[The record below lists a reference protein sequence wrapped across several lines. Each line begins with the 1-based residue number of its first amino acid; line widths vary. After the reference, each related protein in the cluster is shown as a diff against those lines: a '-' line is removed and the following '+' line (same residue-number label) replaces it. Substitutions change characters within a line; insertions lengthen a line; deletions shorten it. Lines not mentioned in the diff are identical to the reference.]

1 MDSPDTWRWIW
12 LAVAVAFGVGEMLT
26 AGSFF
31 LAPFAIAAIV
41 AMILAFFDVALGWQ
55 WFAFLAVAAVT
66 FLALR
71 PLARRLDRDYGA
83 TDVGAQRW
91 SDRSATVLRAISEGN
106 GAMGLV
112 RVDREEWRAQSADGH
127 AIPEGSQVRVLRAEG
142 TRVVVER
149 VDDGPRSTDAN

>member
-12 LAVAVAFGVGEMLT
+12 LAVAVAFGVGEMAT
-26 AGSFF
+26 AGTFF
-31 LAPFAIAAIV
+31 LAPFAIAAVV
-41 AMILAFFDVALGWQ
+41 AMVLAFFDVALGWQ
-55 WFAFLAVAAVT
+55 WLAFLGVAVVT

-71 PLARRLDRDYGA
+71 PLARRLDRDYST

-91 SDRSATVLRAISEGN
+91 TGRSATVLQSINEGDGAI
-106 GAMGLV
+106 GLV

-127 AIPEGSQVRVLRAEG
+127 AIPEGERVRVLRAEG

-149 VDDGPRSTDAN
+149 LDTAPRLMDAN